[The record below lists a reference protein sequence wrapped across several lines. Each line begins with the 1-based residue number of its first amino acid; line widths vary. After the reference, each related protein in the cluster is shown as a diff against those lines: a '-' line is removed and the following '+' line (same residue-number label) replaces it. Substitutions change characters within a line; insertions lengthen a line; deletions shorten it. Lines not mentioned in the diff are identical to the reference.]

1 MSEARNS
8 APAGAV
14 STAKPSNWNV
24 PNVLTVLRIIAVPF
38 FIVALVA
45 GGTFGAAD
53 PTHRWLAWIIFIL
66 AMLTDWADGYLA
78 RSPSA
83 DSTINAAPV
92 RNLSAIGSA
101 ILPKLVI
108 RLRERAR

>member
-38 FIVALVA
+38 CC
-45 GGTFGAAD
+45 
-53 PTHRWLAWIIFIL
+53 P
-66 AMLTDWADGYLA
+66 GYG
-78 RSPSA
+78 RYFW
-83 DSTINAAPV
+83 
-92 RNLSAIGSA
+92 R
-101 ILPKLVI
+101 
-108 RLRERAR
+108 R

>member
-8 APAGAV
+8 APAGTV
-14 STAKPSNWNV
+14 SAAKPSNWNV

-53 PTHRWLAWIIFIL
+53 SMHRWLAWIIFIL
-66 AMLTDWADGYLA
+66 AMLTTG
-78 RSPSA
+78 R
-83 DSTINAAPV
+83 T
-92 RNLSAIGSA
+92 AIW
-101 ILPKLVI
+101 
-108 RLRERAR
+108 RARVI